1 MNRPGWI
8 TPREWQRLQAEAD
21 RTGQPVRVKR
31 INPSRRPKVGEIW
44 HGMKGDRCRILN
56 VSGTQVTVLQ
66 LDTGHRVNSEMNDF
80 LASYKPPRGRV
91 GVANGRNPK
100 GLNFPKVPA
109 ESLKVGDV
117 VMPPEREMRLW
128 MIRDAAEKGMSPT
141 DLGIMLTD
149 VHEGEPD
156 KRGRWVW
163 FSGYLRDDWYQ
174 GRRQYPFK
182 FKARPDTPWPV
193 AAKPTRQNPSRSKGA
208 RVARALKRGAAGS
221 RRKRRAAAAGRIRR
235 FGYLSGERS
244 KRIARRASSNATR
257 RNPHDGVS
265 LEIVKF
271 ADGWA
276 AGTDDGKSV
285 RWFTTRASVDKFHRT
300 LMNDGNYEVQ
310 KWGGRFVLRYFG
322 PIKNPKGQ
330 RPNRRRSRHKIKRA
344 RRRAKGNPRKG
355 RGSEMARARRTSKM
369 WHEFPARGITRE
381 KGDPKLNRK
390 ALVGL
395 GELVKLDY
403 RSDKY
408 TGRMTT
414 YTHSFK
420 RRGKVKV
427 TADGL
432 VN

>member
-156 KRGRWVW
+156 KRGRWATSAMIGIRGVA
-163 FSGYLRDDWYQ
+163 SIRSSSRRD
-174 GRRQYPFK
+174 
-182 FKARPDTPWPV
+182 
-193 AAKPTRQNPSRSKGA
+193 PTRPGLWPQ
-208 RVARALKRGAAGS
+208 S
-221 RRKRRAAAAGRIRR
+221 RRDRIPRAQRVRVLPGLSSAAPRDRGGSAAPLRPAG
-235 FGYLSGERS
+235 F
-244 KRIARRASSNATR
+244 
-257 RNPHDGVS
+257 GVS
-265 LEIVKF
+265 
-271 ADGWA
+271 ATCPGNA
-276 AGTDDGKSV
+276 ASGS
-285 RWFTTRASVDKFHRT
+285 
-300 LMNDGNYEVQ
+300 L
-310 KWGGRFVLRYFG
+310 GGRLQT
-322 PIKNPKGQ
+322 Q
-330 RPNRRRSRHKIKRA
+330 RDVIPT
-344 RRRAKGNPRKG
+344 
-355 RGSEMARARRTSKM
+355 MA
-369 WHEFPARGITRE
+369 
-381 KGDPKLNRK
+381 
-390 ALVGL
+390 
-395 GELVKLDY
+395 
-403 RSDKY
+403 
-408 TGRMTT
+408 
-414 YTHSFK
+414 
-420 RRGKVKV
+420 
-427 TADGL
+427 
-432 VN
+432 